1 MQSLNLDFSFSFQ
14 NKSVD
19 ISLIY
24 VRKPTLCFVH
34 SIFRFWFLVTF
45 GHEVM
50 KMQKYYV
57 IFVYILLGKMG
68 KTGKNGKK
76 IMQLNWPKYQKPNN
90 KNMGWTKHKGF
101 FFPFLFQNHSLRRSH
116 VWSRWA
122 NSPISKFVRTSDA
135 SISQEFYLSK
145 YISLRDKV

>member
-1 MQSLNLDFSFSFQ
+1 MQSLNLDFSSSFQ

-68 KTGKNGKK
+68 KMEKTEWKS
-76 IMQLNWPKYQKPNN
+76 
-90 KNMGWTKHKGF
+90 HK
-101 FFPFLFQNHSLRRSH
+101 
-116 VWSRWA
+116 
-122 NSPISKFVRTSDA
+122 
-135 SISQEFYLSK
+135 
-145 YISLRDKV
+145 